1 MIGCDSEYHELC
13 KPTTCRGDVMITY
26 AKKGVGRTKVFFVVD
41 EKGNVSG
48 KKVGNQVV
56 SVEQGFQFYVD
67 DYVAEQID
75 KFELII
81 DGFTPKLVLK
91 EGETLFVPEECD
103 EYKKQK
109 EIEELERKLKELKGD
124 AK

>member
-1 MIGCDSEYHELC
+1 
-13 KPTTCRGDVMITY
+13 MITY

-56 SVEQGFQFYVD
+56 SMEQGIQFYVD

-75 KFELII
+75 KCELYME
-81 DGFTPKLVLK
+81 GFIPKLKVK
-91 EGETLFVPEECD
+91 EGEILFVPEECD

-124 AK
+124 AE